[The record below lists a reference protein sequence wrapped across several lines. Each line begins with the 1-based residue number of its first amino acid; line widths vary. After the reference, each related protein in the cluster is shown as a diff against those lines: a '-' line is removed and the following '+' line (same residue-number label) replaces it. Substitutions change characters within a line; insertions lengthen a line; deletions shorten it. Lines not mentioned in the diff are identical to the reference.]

1 MASWPDKRC
10 LTTVF
15 NNDGDFMARGSTN
28 PDFLNGVPELAVL
41 RVLADGPQHGY
52 AIVQCI
58 AKRTSGTLQ
67 FGEGSIYPVLHKLEQ
82 QGLLTTRREIAG
94 GRERIVYRLS
104 KRGSKQLEESCT
116 RWQSVVQS
124 IQALMEGG
132 DNGLSPLVPAAS

>member
-1 MASWPDKRC
+1 MAK
-10 LTTVF
+10 
-15 NNDGDFMARGSTN
+15 GGTN

-41 RVLADGPQHGY
+41 RVLADGPLHGY

-58 AKRTSGTLQ
+58 AKRTGGALQ

-82 QGLLTTRREIAG
+82 EGLLLTKREVNG

-104 KRGSKQLEESCT
+104 KRGSKQLEASSA

-124 IQALMEGG
+124 IQALMEGA
-132 DNGLSPLVPAAS
+132 DNGRTPVVPAAS